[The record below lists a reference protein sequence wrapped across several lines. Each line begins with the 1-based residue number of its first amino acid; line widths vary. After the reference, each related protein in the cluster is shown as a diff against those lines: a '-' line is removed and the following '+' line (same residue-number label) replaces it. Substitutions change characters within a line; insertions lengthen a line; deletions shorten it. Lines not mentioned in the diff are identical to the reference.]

1 MVASYVR
8 ERERIFLRWLE
19 NVERLLNQPE
29 SIAMP
34 PSRHG
39 ATATAFANMQVRWRR
54 VAPRPWR
61 RADRGALKDPE
72 AVMVELAEYAAPVIL
87 LADALVLASTRPAR

>member
-1 MVASYVR
+1 LCLTCVTGSASFYAGWR
-8 ERERIFLRWLE
+8 TWSGC
-19 NVERLLNQPE
+19 
-29 SIAMP
+29 SIATSIAAR

-39 ATATAFANMQVRWRR
+39 GTATASANMQ
-54 VAPRPWR
+54 AKLPYPRWR

-87 LADALVLASTRPAR
+87 LAVVFVLASTRPAR

>member
-19 NVERLLNQPE
+19 NVERLLNQPVN
-29 SIAMP
+29 ATP

-39 ATATAFANMQVRWRR
+39 ATATAFANMP
-54 VAPRPWR
+54 AKLPYPRWR

-87 LADALVLASTRPAR
+87 LAVVFVLASTRPAR